1 MTVPPHRGVMGSI
14 LPGLAGEG
22 ISRKLLVHDHFF
34 QGCRIGLG
42 SRVKLEKTICYD
54 KIDPLRPWNPI

>member
-1 MTVPPHRGVMGSI
+1 VMGSI